1 MTSPEYWSR
10 LLIALSITGAVV
22 ATLFYLLRLY
32 SQCLGTGKLDVSDV
46 FLGFGLV
53 LSYGIT
59 ITAVIAALEGAG
71 VDLSTLPSRTAHR
84 MYWIAQEFWPASQV
98 CIKLSIIM
106 LLRRLLGSV
115 KRMLPLTLFLAV
127 FILAWGLAA
136 LVANTFQCW
145 PPQYFWNQETGGH
158 CISGER
164 ALFMATGAVSFVQDV
179 VLLAIPFAI
188 VWQLQMEPRMKALLT
203 ILFGIG
209 GIACILSLMRLIEFR
224 YYPTDNLTAS
234 GTRERIWTLLEIDIA
249 IVCASVVLLPPLL
262 KRCTDT
268 CWRIYRHA
276 ISRLKT
282 TECTQVESWPFQK
295 HCTNFSQDGRSEV
308 RSQAYPAS
316 AAEVRDRRAEMAGGC
331 IRVETTI
338 SRDIDDREVLWPQV
352 GSSSLTSG
360 IQATLADEKKFAED
374 MSNVDFSGVGWDATY
389 P

>member
-10 LLIALSITGAVV
+10 LLIALSIVGAVV

-32 SQCLGTGKLDVSDV
+32 SQCLGTGKLDASDV

-59 ITAVIAALEGAG
+59 ITTVIGTGIGRGWSGPFDSA
-71 VDLSTLPSRTAHR
+71 

-115 KRMLPLTLFLAV
+115 KRVLPLTLFLAV

-158 CISGER
+158 CISGKK
-164 ALFMATGAVSFVQDV
+164 ALFMATGAVSFIQDI

-188 VWQLQMEPRMKALLT
+188 VWRLQMEPRKKALLT

-209 GIACILSLMRLIEFR
+209 GIVCILSLMRLIEFR
-224 YYPTDNLTAS
+224 YYPTNNLTAS
-234 GTRERIWTLLEIDIA
+234 STRERIWTVLEIDIA
-249 IVCASVVLLPPLL
+249 IVCASVILMPPLF

-268 CWRIYRHA
+268 CCKTYHQIT
-276 ISRLKT
+276 SRLTT

-316 AAEVRDRRAEMAGGC
+316 ATEVRDRRAEMAGGC

-338 SRDIDDREVLWPQV
+338 SRDIDDREVLWPQA

-360 IQATLADEKKFAED
+360 IQATLAGDKKFADD

>member
-10 LLIALSITGAVV
+10 LLIALSTVGAVV

-32 SQCLGTGKLDVSDV
+32 SQCLGTGKLDASDV

-59 ITAVIAALEGAG
+59 IPTV
-71 VDLSTLPSRTAHR
+71 
-84 MYWIAQEFWPASQV
+84 IAQEFWPASQV

-115 KRMLPLTLFLAV
+115 TRVLSLTLFLAV
-127 FILAWGLAA
+127 FILAWGLAT

-145 PPQYFWNQETGGH
+145 PPQYFWNQETGGR
-158 CISGER
+158 CISGEK
-164 ALFMATGAVSFVQDV
+164 ALFIATGAVSFVQDI

-188 VWQLQMEPRMKALLT
+188 VWRLQMEPRKKALLT

-209 GIACILSLMRLIEFR
+209 GIVCILSLMRLIEFR
-224 YYPTDNLTAS
+224 YYPTKNLTAS
-234 GTRERIWTLLEIDIA
+234 GTRERIWTVLEIDIA
-249 IVCASVVLLPPLL
+249 IVCASVILMPPLF
-262 KRCTDT
+262 KRCTHT
-268 CWRIYRHA
+268 CWKTYHQIT
-276 ISRLKT
+276 SRLTT

-316 AAEVRDRRAEMAGGC
+316 ATEVRDRRAEMAGGC

-338 SRDIDDREVLWPQV
+338 SRDIDDREVLWPQA

-360 IQATLADEKKFAED
+360 IQATLAGNKRLADD